1 MAPMRRDHATPHPPA
16 RTAQIV
22 VVALAAGVL
31 VATVAMAVLRS
42 MMEARSAAAQVM
54 PFVLAGLGVAQ
65 IGGYLFLRRHFL
77 GRAAAM
83 GAQAQT
89 LVRDGHVPQPLFQLA
104 IIGAALAEGFGLLG
118 AVSLLLGAS
127 WYVLAAPVLAIPLI
141 LVQLPTRSR
150 LEEQLRNVR
159 G

>member
-1 MAPMRRDHATPHPPA
+1 
-16 RTAQIV
+16 
-22 VVALAAGVL
+22 
-31 VATVAMAVLRS
+31 
-42 MMEARSAAAQVM
+42 
-54 PFVLAGLGVAQ
+54 
-65 IGGYLFLRRHFL
+65 
-77 GRAAAM
+77 
-83 GAQAQT
+83 
-89 LVRDGHVPQPLFQLA
+89 VPQPLFQLA